1 MKKVYDE
8 IFDIMNNDFDMKL
21 DRNNDEIK
29 KMNLFCSLINFD
41 PRDMIYLMLLLERKF
56 NIKFQESDFENNDF
70 YTIKGISEII
80 TSYIHA

>member
-1 MKKVYDE
+1 MKKVYDA

-29 KMNLFCSLINFD
+29 KMNLFCSLIKCD
-41 PRDMIYLMLLLERKF
+41 PWVMLLLERKF

>member
-1 MKKVYDE
+1 
-8 IFDIMNNDFDMKL
+8 
-21 DRNNDEIK
+21 
-29 KMNLFCSLINFD
+29 MNLFCSLINFD

-56 NIKFQESDFENNDF
+56 NIKFQESDFDNNDF